1 MRANGTGGWLTE
13 DVPFNALYNSLGQ
26 LTSFTA
32 VGANPLF
39 QWGHT
44 YSYGASVNRTGGTC
58 CVNSLLHSVR
68 TKTPLRM

>member
-1 MRANGTGGWLTE
+1 MAPDATE

-32 VGANPLF
+32 VGTNPLF

-44 YSYGASVNRTGGTC
+44 YGEWRSDSCFHGGEAPYHP
-58 CVNSLLHSVR
+58 V
-68 TKTPLRM
+68 PQA